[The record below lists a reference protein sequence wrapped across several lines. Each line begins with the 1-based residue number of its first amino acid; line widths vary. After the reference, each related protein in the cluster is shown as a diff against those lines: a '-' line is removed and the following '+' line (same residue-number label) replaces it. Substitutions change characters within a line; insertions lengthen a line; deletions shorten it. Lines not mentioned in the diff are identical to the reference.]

1 MCTYVCIYTHRYI
14 FIPHT
19 HIYTYMLHAS
29 PLVSSLIQHKA
40 LMVTHVST
48 SQGQSPSPHP
58 HPSQFNPKDSYVICN
73 KVCKQ
78 DLLYFSVGNMGW
90 DICSSKSRTKQV
102 PQFRGFT
109 SQRIPILFRLDYLST
124 SFQIFAGSE
133 RRDF

>member
-1 MCTYVCIYTHRYI
+1 MCTCVYTHIGVYS
-14 FIPHT
+14 FHTHT

-58 HPSQFNPKDSYVICN
+58 HSSQFNPKDSYVICN
-73 KVCKQ
+73 KVSKQ

-109 SQRIPILFRLDYLST
+109 SLRIPVLFRLDYLNT
-124 SFQIFAGSE
+124 SFQIFAGSG